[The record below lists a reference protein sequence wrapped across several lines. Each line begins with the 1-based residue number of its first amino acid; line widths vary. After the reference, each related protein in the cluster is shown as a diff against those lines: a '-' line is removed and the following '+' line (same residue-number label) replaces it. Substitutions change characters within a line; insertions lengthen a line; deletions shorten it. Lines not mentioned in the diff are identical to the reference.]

1 MVAYIA
7 LLRKDRAS
15 DYGVEFPDF
24 PGCVTAGRTLD
35 EARRMAAEAL
45 AGHMAEMAEHGETIP
60 DATPLDVIMK
70 KRRHRDAIAF
80 LVDVTAAPDKSLR
93 VNITVPEREL
103 RAIDAAAERQG
114 LTRSAFLVRAARRA
128 IGDAA

>member
-7 LLRKDRAS
+7 LLRRDRAS

-24 PGCVTAGRTLD
+24 PGCVTAGRTLE

-45 AGHMAEMAEHGETIP
+45 SGHIADMAEHGEAIP
-60 DATPLDVIMK
+60 DPIPLDIVM
-70 KRRHRDAIAF
+70 KRRRNRSAIAF
-80 LVDVTAAPDKSLR
+80 LVEVAVAPDRSLR

-114 LTRSAFLVRAARRA
+114 LTRSTFLVRAARRA